1 MRRDVYLMERIRLG
15 DTQSGQSLSFD
26 EQRYLKTV
34 TAHLQHIFNVRQG
47 SCMTLPEFGLPD
59 FNDLMQL
66 YSFDDAITLI
76 TRSIKLNIKVYEPS
90 LHVLKVEHI
99 AKEDEPLSLS
109 FKILVQIKGERKP
122 KKVTFET
129 SKSEGETPKLKNNG
143 WQIHVV

>member
-59 FNDLMQL
+59 FNDLVQL
-66 YSFDDAITLI
+66 HHFDEALNEIKK
-76 TRSIKLNIKVYEPS
+76 SIRFNVEQYEPG
-90 LHVLKVEHI
+90 LRVVNVNHVK
-99 AKEDEPLSLS
+99 KEDEPLSLS
-109 FKILVQIKGERKP
+109 FEIVVRIQGERKP

-129 SKSEGETPKLKNNG
+129 SKNEGETPKFKNNG